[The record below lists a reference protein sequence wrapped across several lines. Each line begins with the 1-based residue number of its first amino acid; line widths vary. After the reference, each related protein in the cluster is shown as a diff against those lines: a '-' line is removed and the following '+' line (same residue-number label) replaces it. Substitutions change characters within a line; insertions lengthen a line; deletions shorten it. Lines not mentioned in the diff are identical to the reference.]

1 MFISVPNISGK
12 PIFGKTVTGRL
23 CKTKIYPLMK
33 NKKERKTCDNDIMKR
48 ALFQIFRLF
57 FSEEGLT
64 VDYCS

>member
-1 MFISVPNISGK
+1 
-12 PIFGKTVTGRL
+12 
-23 CKTKIYPLMK
+23 MK
-33 NKKERKTCDNDIMKR
+33 NKKERKTSDNDIMKR